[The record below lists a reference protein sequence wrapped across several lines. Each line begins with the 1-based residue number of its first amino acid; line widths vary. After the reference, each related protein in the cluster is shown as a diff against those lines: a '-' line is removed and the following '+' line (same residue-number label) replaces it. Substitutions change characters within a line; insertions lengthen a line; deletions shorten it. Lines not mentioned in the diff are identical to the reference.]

1 MKKELFIIMLFFL
14 PLITTGQNNY
24 LMTVDQLFDRVKK
37 GKDTTFVINFWAT
50 WCAPCLKEL
59 PCFESL
65 QQQYKTEKLKVL
77 LISVDF
83 KPQLVKSV
91 IPFVKKKKLKNEV
104 RLLNEQD
111 QQAYIERIDKKWSG
125 AIPATLFIKEGNRK
139 FFEKS
144 FTCTELTD
152 EYKSMTL

>member
-1 MKKELFIIMLFFL
+1 MKKEIFIIMLFFL
-14 PLITTGQNNY
+14 PLITTAQNSY
-24 LMTVDQLFDRVKK
+24 LMTVDQLFDRVKR

-65 QQQYKTEKLKVL
+65 QQQYKNEKVKVL

-91 IPFVKKKKLKNEV
+91 IPFVKNKKLKNEV
-104 RLLNEQD
+104 RLLNEPD

>member
-24 LMTVDQLFDRVKK
+24 LMTVNQLFDRVKK

-91 IPFVKKKKLKNEV
+91 IPFVKKKKLQNEV
-104 RLLNEQD
+104 RLLNEPD
-111 QQAYIERIDKKWSG
+111 QQVYIERIDKKWSG
-125 AIPATLFIKEGNRK
+125 AIPATLFIKGRK
-139 FFEKS
+139 REFFEKA

-152 EYKSMTL
+152 EYKRITL